1 METSKN
7 NFLQLALQYGIILAI
22 LRILLDFGLK
32 MMDVSSMMY
41 YIGYVIGFVLEIILV
56 FIAIKIFRD
65 KFNNG
70 LLSFT
75 EAIKIGIVMMIIV
88 GIGLFISMSFI
99 DEDFQI
105 RKAIE
110 MVEQYQPDKLDETIE
125 KIEEGKK
132 NPKYLMSFGL
142 FLVYFIFLGFVISA
156 ISGTILGKK
165 ENQY

>member
-1 METSKN
+1 METSKK
-7 NFLQLALQYGIILAI
+7 NFLPIAFQYGIILAM
-22 LRILLDFGLK
+22 LRVLLDFGLK
-32 MMDVSSMMY
+32 MMDVSAMMY

-56 FIAIKIFRD
+56 FIAIKLFRD

-99 DEDFQI
+99 DEDFQM

-110 MVEQYQPDKLDETIE
+110 MVEQYQPDQLDETIE
-125 KIEEGKK
+125 KMEEGKK
-132 NPKYLMSFGL
+132 NPKYFMSFGF
-142 FLVYFIFLGFVISA
+142 FLIYYIFIGFIISA
-156 ISGTILGKK
+156 ISGAILGKK
-165 ENQY
+165 EDQ